1 MKPRWIRFHLIL
13 TVLFLII
20 ITLGMARLFS
30 GPEDTWI
37 RNETGVWVRHGVP
50 SGPPPAEGYTEPV
63 HRILAPILI
72 LGTFPVFLVL
82 LLKYHRRWFSYHEHE
97 WHA

>member
-1 MKPRWIRFHLIL
+1 MKPRWIRFHLFL

-37 RNETGVWVRHGVP
+37 RNETGVWVRHGAP
-50 SGPPPAEGYTEPV
+50 AGPPPPDDYTEPV
-63 HRILAPILI
+63 HRMLAPILI
-72 LGTFPVFLVL
+72 LCTLPVSLIL
-82 LLKYHRRWFSYHEHE
+82 LLKYHKRLFQGNENHGHV
-97 WHA
+97 